1 MSKFNSNLLKIK
13 LFYFSLIGKIKNNNH
28 KINTSST
35 KLNTEK
41 VLIIFPF
48 EQTEFDVAKYSFRK
62 LSLDSK
68 SKYIFLINNVF
79 HSSTQLRGTTY
90 GYNYFKSSEKNYY

>member
-13 LFYFSLIGKIKNNNH
+13 LFYFSLVGKIKNNND

-35 KLNTEK
+35 KLNKEK

-48 EQTEFDVAKYSFRK
+48 EQTEFDVAN
-62 LSLDSK
+62 
-68 SKYIFLINNVF
+68 I
-79 HSSTQLRGTTY
+79 HSE
-90 GYNYFKSSEKNYY
+90 NYH